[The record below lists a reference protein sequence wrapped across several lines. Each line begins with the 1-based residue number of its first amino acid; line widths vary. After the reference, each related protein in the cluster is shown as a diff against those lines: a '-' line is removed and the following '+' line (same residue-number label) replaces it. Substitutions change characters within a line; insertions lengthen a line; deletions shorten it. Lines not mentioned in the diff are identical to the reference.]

1 MPVVQSSLVGAYVP
15 TSYIWDVSQLEDI
28 EVTSPEFKELL
39 VRMYQNLSFMAMVL
53 NTKDTGIY
61 DITEYPNS
69 QVYFPNPANYS
80 HTLEAPNYRQ
90 VFRKVINFGALP
102 NTTTKSV
109 AHGIVI
115 NADNPNAT
123 FTIIYATASDTTGLT
138 YVPIPY
144 SSVTSTADDIEIFVD
159 ATNVNIITG
168 SNRSNY
174 NVCYVVLEYLL
185 Y

>member
-61 DITEYPNS
+61 DTQEYPNS
-69 QVYFPNPANYS
+69 QVYFPDPANTS
-80 HTLEAPNYRQ
+80 QTVVGPNYRQ
-90 VFRKVINFGALP
+90 VLRKVINFGALP
-102 NTTTKSV
+102 NTGTKSV
-109 AHGIVI
+109 AHGIQNI
-115 NADNPNAT
+115 DANTT
-123 FTIIYATASDTTGLT
+123 FTRIYATASDTTGLT

-144 SSVTSTADDIEIFVD
+144 ASTTAVADNIEIYVD
-159 ATNVNIITG
+159 STNVNIITG

-174 NVCYVVLEYLL
+174 NICYVVLEYLL